1 MASNLNGYTIFNPL
15 NLTGKSLC
23 SKQSPSFIIHSIKTK
38 MISQFLVPLFS
49 NQWDILMHNALLI
62 DKYLVQLN
70 ELFKKYKLAELSV
83 YVELLKV
90 IKIVCHEHSLL
101 LDAENNFSYSKD
113 PSNIVSLVYKTTSIK
128 LLPEYEIYNSIYGR
142 PKKENK
148 EVYNTDIIYDIKQ
161 LLKKNKITY
170 MKIKEYILGKY
181 PK

>member
-15 NLTGKSLC
+15 SLTGKSLC

-38 MISQFLVPLFS
+38 VISQFLVPLFS
-49 NQWDILMHNALLI
+49 NQWSILMHNALLI

-70 ELFKKYKLAELSV
+70 ELFKKYKLDELSV

-101 LDAENNFSYSKD
+101 LDAENNFDYTKD
-113 PSNIVSLVYKTTSIK
+113 PSNIVSMIYKTTSIR
-128 LLPEYEIYNSIYGR
+128 LLPEYEIYNSLYGR
-142 PKKENK
+142 PSKEKK
-148 EVYNTDIIYDIKQ
+148 EVYNPDIINEIKH
-161 LLKKNKITY
+161 LLKKNHITY
-170 MKIKEYILGKY
+170 MKIKDYLFDKY